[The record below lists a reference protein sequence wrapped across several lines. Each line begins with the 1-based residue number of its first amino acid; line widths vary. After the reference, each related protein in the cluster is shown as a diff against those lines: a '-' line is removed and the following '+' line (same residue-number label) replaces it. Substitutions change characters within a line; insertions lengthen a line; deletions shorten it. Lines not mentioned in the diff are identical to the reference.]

1 MKKIGI
7 CPFVVREQFVWD
19 ENNYEIGHIGGS
31 EVWAIK
37 ISDEFAKHGYDV
49 YLFGNPLFDHVSNT
63 GVKYYKKEYLDNNI
77 DTLEFDYFIAS
88 RFLFDTLPMVKAKKK
103 ILMLHDTMVIGG
115 RSFVDI
121 KECGITTIAY
131 QSEYQKEVFS
141 KRYSVMDK
149 VFFKTIEGVDSTN
162 YDNAT
167 PQKKNKMVFS
177 SGKGRGLY
185 WLIENV
191 FPKIRK
197 AVPDFEIDITGYD
210 DTYDEIIF
218 HQPGINIIGNVPRKE
233 LEKLQLESKIW
244 IYPNHGYDSYFNS
257 NEETFCITLVENGLA
272 KNACILSDWGCFG
285 NTFKGYKGFVGSELL
300 RSKIEPMDYDN
311 FDKFAELLAEDAIK
325 CLTDEEYRLKKAEDA
340 YKISKQY
347 TWDVAYKS
355 FEYAFNTTSEYE
367 KMNTL
372 KVMLCCIGRQENK
385 YIREFVDYYKRIG
398 VTNICL
404 YDNNRD
410 GEDDFH
416 DVIGDYINS
425 GFVILKNYRNML
437 PPVQFIAYNE
447 CYKEYKNDYDWFL
460 FFDIDEFMFIN
471 QDDSIKSYLSREMF
485 KNYDVIHINWL
496 NFGDGG
502 QAKSDGRPLLERIQT
517 PIDVNHKTDFP
528 FPDNFHIK
536 SIVRGKLDYME
547 FTNTPHAAVVK
558 SNKCC
563 NASGIETECNSPF
576 SPYDYRYAGL
586 RHFTTKTADEFA
598 DKVKRGF
605 CDTNVRGGQSLVELF
620 FKRNEV
626 TAEKVEI
633 FKRKCG
639 IDVSY
644 LLPSKYTGEKS
655 KDTKIFTLCYEK
667 KNFQFLDDAVI
678 TPLQV
683 GANNGKDLCEL
694 KDNTLD
700 NISDKNFFYVEGTGT
715 YWIWK
720 NVKDCK
726 YKGQMQYRRPL
737 SGVSDTMNFDEVFS
751 KYDVITCVP
760 FNHPANSKPTAT
772 NKMCI
777 PAQTVE
783 GGYAFSNC
791 IDDLLVMEVIIKMY
805 YPEYA
810 DDYDKYIK
818 EGENLY
824 YSNGFILRSEDYD
837 RYAEF
842 MYGCLEYYLEM
853 TGIKTEADVIEHV
866 KYNLEAG
873 KYIRYNEN
881 EINNEIVIN
890 WQSKI
895 GGFLSERL
903 WTLWLLHNFKEDRI
917 MTLPYIK
924 MENNMYT

>member
-19 ENNYEIGHIGGS
+19 ENNYEIGYIGGS

-49 YLFGNPLFDHVSNT
+49 YLFGNPLCDHVSNT

-115 RSFVDI
+115 RSLADI
-121 KECGITTIAY
+121 KECGITSIAY

-185 WLIENV
+185 WFIENV

-197 AVPDFEIDITGYD
+197 TVPDFEIDIAGYN

-218 HQPGINIIGNVPRKE
+218 HQPGINIIGNVPREE

-300 RSKIEPMDYDN
+300 HSKIEPMDYDN

-355 FEYAFNTTSEYE
+355 FEDTFNTTSEFE

-372 KVMLCCIGRQENK
+372 KVMLCCIGRQEND
-385 YIREFVDYYKRIG
+385 YIREFVDYYRRIG

-404 YDNNRD
+404 YDNNMD
-410 GEDDFH
+410 GEDDFN
-416 DVIGDYINS
+416 DAIGDYIKS
-425 GFVILKNYRNML
+425 GFVILKDFRNML

-447 CYKEYKNDYDWFL
+447 CYEEYKNDYDWFL

-502 QAKSDGRPLLERIQT
+502 MTRPDGRPVLERF
-517 PIDVNHKTDFP
+517 IDPLDINMCTDYN

-536 SIVRGKLDYME
+536 SIVRGGLEYMKFE
-547 FTNTPHAAVVK
+547 STPHTPNISTK
-558 SNKCC
+558 KCC
-563 NASGIETECNSPF
+563 NSTGLPHEYNSPF
-576 SPYDYRYAGL
+576 APYDYRLAGL
-586 RHFTTKTADEFA
+586 RHFTTKTADEYA
-598 DKVKRGF
+598 KKVKKGF
-605 CDTNVRGGQSLVELF
+605 CDGNKRGKESLIELF
-620 FKRNEV
+620 FKRNEP
-626 TAEKVEI
+626 TKEKVEI
-633 FKRKCG
+633 FKRQCG
-639 IDVSY
+639 VDMSY
-644 LLPSKYTGEKS
+644 LLQTTYEGEKS
-655 KDTKIFTLCYEK
+655 KDVKIYTLCYDK
-667 KNFQFLDDAVI
+667 KKFQFLDDAVI

-683 GANNGKDLCEL
+683 GAALNRKNVCVL
-694 KDNTLD
+694 KDNTYE
-700 NISDKNFFYVEGTGT
+700 NISDMNYFYVEGTGT

-720 NVKDCK
+720 NVHGSK

-737 SGVSDTMNFDEVFS
+737 SGVSETMDFDEIFS

-760 FNHPANSKPTAT
+760 FNHPENSKPTKE
-772 NKMCI
+772 NPMYI
-777 PAQTVE
+777 PANTVE
-783 GGYAFSNC
+783 DGYGFSNC
-791 IDDLLVMEVIIKMY
+791 IDDLSILEMVIKMY
-805 YPEYA
+805 YTEYS

-818 EGENLY
+818 KGENLY
-824 YSNGFILRSEDYD
+824 YSNGFILRSDDYD
-837 RYAEF
+837 EYAEF
-842 MYGCLEYYLEM
+842 MYGCLEKYLEM
-853 TGIKTEADVIEHV
+853 AGIKTEQDLIEHV

-873 KYIRYNEN
+873 KYIRYKQG
-881 EINNEIVIN
+881 EINDMVIG
-890 WQSKI
+890 WQMKI

-903 WTLWLLHNFKEDRI
+903 WTLWVQHKFSDERI
-917 MTLPYIK
+917 MKLPYIK
-924 MENNMYT
+924 MEDNMYT